1 MGVYFATEWEKVVG
15 NGELVNAEESHAPV
29 LADEVITWLQPRSGG
44 RYLDCTVGY
53 GGLAERLLSRTPG
66 DSMVIGIDQDALA
79 LEASRNRLRPF
90 GNRVQLIQGNFR
102 DVKQHLAQVGI
113 LNVDGAVLD
122 LGVSTPQL
130 SRPERGFSFSEN
142 GPLDMR
148 MDQTG
153 SLTAADIV
161 NRWSESDL
169 AWVMFHYGEERY
181 ARRIAR
187 ALVAARKEAPLR
199 TTFDLV
205 EVIRRAIPV
214 RARHGRIHFATRT
227 FQAIRIAVNR
237 ELEVLE
243 AALPQ
248 LIDVLTVGGRL
259 CVISFHSLE
268 DRIVKQA
275 FRAREAGPSPDVKIL
290 TKKPQVATAQELER
304 NPRARSAKLRV
315 LERAA

>member
-1 MGVYFATEWEKVVG
+1 
-15 NGELVNAEESHAPV
+15 
-29 LADEVITWLQPRSGG
+29 
-44 RYLDCTVGY
+44 
-53 GGLAERLLSRTPG
+53 
-66 DSMVIGIDQDALA
+66 
-79 LEASRNRLRPF
+79 
-90 GNRVQLIQGNFR
+90 
-102 DVKQHLAQVGI
+102 
-113 LNVDGAVLD
+113 
-122 LGVSTPQL
+122 
-130 SRPERGFSFSEN
+130 
-142 GPLDMR
+142 MR

-153 SLTAADIV
+153 SLTAADVV
-161 NRWSESDL
+161 NRWTESDL
-169 AWVMFHYGEERY
+169 AWAIFHYGEERY

-187 ALVAARKEAPLR
+187 ALATVRKEAPLR

-205 EVIRRAIPV
+205 EVIRRAIPA
-214 RARHGRIHFATRT
+214 RSRHGRIHFATRT
-227 FQAIRIAVNR
+227 FQAIRIAVNQ
-237 ELEVLE
+237 ELDALE

-275 FRAREAGPSPDVKIL
+275 FRLREAGASPDVKIL

>member
-1 MGVYFATEWEKVVG
+1 MG
-15 NGELVNAEESHAPV
+15 NGEQLNAEESHAPV

-53 GGLAERLLSRTPG
+53 GGLAERLLSRAPG
-66 DSMVIGIDQDALA
+66 DSMLIGIDQDALA
-79 LEASRNRLRPF
+79 LEASRNRLRSF
-90 GNRVQLIQGNFR
+90 GDRVQLIQGNFR
-102 DVKQHLAQVGI
+102 DVKQHLTQAGI
-113 LNVDGAVLD
+113 SNVDGAVLD

-130 SRPERGFSFSEN
+130 ARPERGFSFSEN

-148 MDQTG
+148 MDQAG
-153 SLTAADIV
+153 SLTAADVV
-161 NRWSESDL
+161 NRWTESDL
-169 AWVMFHYGEERY
+169 AWAIFHYGEERY

-187 ALVAARKEAPLR
+187 ALAGARKEAPLR

-205 EVIRRAIPV
+205 EVIRRAIPA
-214 RARHGRIHFATRT
+214 RSRHGRIHFATRT

-237 ELEVLE
+237 ELDALE

-275 FRAREAGPSPDVKIL
+275 FRSREAGASPNVRIL

>member
-1 MGVYFATEWEKVVG
+1 MLIG
-15 NGELVNAEESHAPV
+15 
-29 LADEVITWLQPRSGG
+29 
-44 RYLDCTVGY
+44 LDH
-53 GGLAERLLSRTPG
+53 
-66 DSMVIGIDQDALA
+66 DAKA
-79 LEASRNRLRPF
+79 LEASRTRLRPF
-90 GNRVQLIQGNFR
+90 SERVQLIHGNFR
-102 DVKQHLAQVGI
+102 DVKQHLAQVGVV
-113 LNVDGAVLD
+113 NVDGVVLD

-130 SRPERGFSFSEN
+130 ASPERGFSFSES

-148 MDQTG
+148 MDQAG
-153 SLTAADIV
+153 SLTAADVV
-161 NRWSESDL
+161 NRWNEPDL
-169 AWVMFHYGEERY
+169 AWAISHYGEERY

-187 ALVAARKEAPLR
+187 AIAIARKETPLR

-205 EVIRRAIPV
+205 EVIRHAVP
-214 RARHGRIHFATRT
+214 AHSRHGRIHFATRT

-237 ELEVLE
+237 ELDALE

-248 LIDVLTVGGRL
+248 VIDALTVGGRL

-275 FRAREAGPSPDVKIL
+275 FRSRAASADSDVRIL
-290 TKKPQVATAQELER
+290 TKKPQVATAQEVER

>member
-1 MGVYFATEWEKVVG
+1 ME
-15 NGELVNAEESHAPV
+15 NGDQVNAEESHAPV

-53 GGLAERLLSRTPG
+53 GGLAERVLSRAPG
-66 DSMVIGIDQDALA
+66 DSMLIGMDQDALA
-79 LEASRNRLRPF
+79 LEASRNRLSPF
-90 GNRVQLIQGNFR
+90 GRRAHLIQGNFR
-102 DVKQHLAQVGI
+102 DVKQQLAQAGI
-113 LNVDGAVLD
+113 TNVDGAVLD

-153 SLTAADIV
+153 DLTAADVV
-161 NRWSESDL
+161 NRWTESDL
-169 AWVMFHYGEERY
+169 AWTIFHYGEERY

-187 ALVAARKEAPLR
+187 ALVTVRKEAPLR

-205 EVIRRAIPV
+205 EVIRRAIPA
-214 RARHGRIHFATRT
+214 RSRHGRIHFATRT
-227 FQAIRIAVNR
+227 FQAIRIAVNQ
-237 ELEVLE
+237 ELDALE

-275 FRAREAGPSPDVKIL
+275 FRLREAGASPDVRIL
-290 TKKPQVATAQELER
+290 TKKPQVATVQELER

>member
-248 LIDVLTVGGRL
+248 LIDVLTFGGRL
-259 CVISFHSLE
+259 CAISFHSLE

>member
-1 MGVYFATEWEKVVG
+1 MGVYFATKWEKVVG
-15 NGELVNAEESHAPV
+15 NGREASAEESHAPV
-29 LADEVITWLQPRSGG
+29 LADEVITWLQLRSGG

-53 GGLAERLLSRTPG
+53 GGLAERLLSRVSG
-66 DSMVIGIDQDALA
+66 DSMLIGLDQDSRA
-79 LEASRNRLRPF
+79 LEASRVRLRPF
-90 GNRVQLIQGNFR
+90 GDQVQLIHGNFR
-102 DVKQHLAQVGI
+102 DVKRHLVQVGVA
-113 LNVDGAVLD
+113 NVDGAVLD

-130 SRPERGFSFSEN
+130 ASPERGFSFSES

-148 MDQTG
+148 MDLTG
-153 SLTAADIV
+153 SLTAADVV
-161 NRWSESDL
+161 NRWNENDL
-169 AWVMFHYGEERY
+169 AWTIFHYGEERY

-187 ALVAARKEAPLR
+187 AIAIARKETPLR

-205 EVIRRAIPV
+205 DVIRRAIPA
-214 RARHGRIHFATRT
+214 RSRHGRIHFATRT

-237 ELEVLE
+237 ELDALE

-248 LIDVLTVGGRL
+248 VIDALAAGGRL

-275 FRAREAGPSPDVKIL
+275 FRSRAASAGSDVRIL
-290 TKKPQVATAQELER
+290 TKKPQVATTQEVER

>member
-237 ELEVLE
+237 ELEALE

-259 CVISFHSLE
+259 CAISFHSLE

>member
-1 MGVYFATEWEKVVG
+1 MG
-15 NGELVNAEESHAPV
+15 NGREASAEESHAPV
-29 LADEVITWLQPRSGG
+29 LADEVITWLQLRSGG

-53 GGLAERLLSRTPG
+53 GGLAERLLSRVSG
-66 DSMVIGIDQDALA
+66 DSMLIGLDQDSRA
-79 LEASRNRLRPF
+79 LEASRVRLRPF
-90 GNRVQLIQGNFR
+90 GDQVQLIHGNFR
-102 DVKQHLAQVGI
+102 DVKRHLVQVGVA
-113 LNVDGAVLD
+113 NVDGAVLD

-130 SRPERGFSFSEN
+130 ASPERGFSFSES

-148 MDQTG
+148 MDLTG
-153 SLTAADIV
+153 SLTAADVV
-161 NRWSESDL
+161 NRWNENDL
-169 AWVMFHYGEERY
+169 AWTIFHYGEERY

-187 ALVAARKEAPLR
+187 AIAIARKETPLR

-205 EVIRRAIPV
+205 DVIRRAIPA
-214 RARHGRIHFATRT
+214 RSRHGRIHFATRT

-237 ELEVLE
+237 ELDALE

-248 LIDVLTVGGRL
+248 VIDALAAGGRL

-275 FRAREAGPSPDVKIL
+275 FRSRAASAGSDVRIL
-290 TKKPQVATAQELER
+290 TKKPQVATTQEVER